1 MSLPEGISFNWSLF
15 GLKELRDYDVTV
27 VDMHVP
33 SFSVGVKCHN
43 QGTSD
48 RWRNDR
54 PKSTQIWMDSLCS
67 LHFSFLQTI
76 KKLLNINELNSPW
89 MRGKLKKSL
98 FWHPLFFF
106 GGSSGGVVE
115 EGLVPTAV
123 PCTKSG
129 EPQLG

>member
-1 MSLPEGISFNWSLF
+1 MENGPGLKMYFLLEKVDIPASYVRLPEGISFNWSLF

-98 FWHPLFFF
+98 FWHPFFF
-106 GGSSGGVVE
+106 GIVRWRS
-115 EGLVPTAV
+115 
-123 PCTKSG
+123 
-129 EPQLG
+129 